1 MIFLNIIIC
10 EDRKENI
17 QQISKIA
24 KQVFEDNHLECNIKA
39 FNNYEGTIKYI
50 KSLKSYEDC
59 LYILDIDLKQ
69 DKNGLLLGREIRN
82 IDEYKGE
89 MIYVTAHVHQMQSV
103 FKYKLKILDFIDKGY
118 NMDNNLK
125 EALDA
130 YVKMYKDK
138 IENETLTFKSGGN
151 VFVIKPSDIICI
163 ETDKSKKKIII
174 HTTKNQ
180 ISVNLTLKEVK
191 NELTNHFIQIHRS
204 IIVNKDHI
212 KMIEN
217 INNDLYVVLTNDI
230 REIVSKR
237 KEKEI
242 KACIIQLQQL

>member
-1 MIFLNIIIC
+1 MNIIIC
-10 EDRKENI
+10 EDRKDYI

-24 KQVFEDNHLECNIKA
+24 KQVFGSNNLEFNLKA
-39 FNNYEGTIKYI
+39 FNNYEEALMYI

-69 DKNGLLLGREIRN
+69 EKNGLALGREIRN
-82 IDEYKGE
+82 IDEYRGE

-103 FKYKLKILDFIDKGY
+103 FKYKLKILDFIDKGF
-118 NMDNNLK
+118 NMENNLK
-125 EALDA
+125 EALNA
-130 YVKMYKDK
+130 YIKMYKDK
-138 IENETLTFKSGGN
+138 IDNETLTFKSFGN
-151 VFVIKPSDIICI
+151 VFVVKPSDIICV
-163 ETDKSKKKIII
+163 ETDKTKKKVII
-174 HTTKNQ
+174 HTTNNQ
-180 ISVNLTLKEVK
+180 ISVNLSLKEVQ
-191 NELTNHFIQIHRS
+191 NELTDHFIQIHRS

-212 KMIEN
+212 KMIEH

-242 KACIIQLQQL
+242 KACIIP